1 MANCFLLQC
10 YKTYSII
17 KCKNFIIKIYERV
30 EFMLEHESNTHCH
43 DENCDCGHEHDTLLI
58 TLDDDTELECN
69 VIGIFEVNDKEYIAL
84 LPIDDDSVLLYQYSE
99 EGENV
104 ELTSIEDDDE
114 FQEVTD
120 AFFELY
126 NDELDDEDKSVESVS
141 IE

>member
-1 MANCFLLQC
+1 MH
-10 YKTYSII
+10 
-17 KCKNFIIKIYERV
+17 
-30 EFMLEHESNTHCH
+30 EHENGTHCH
-43 DENCDCGHEHDTLLI
+43 DENCNCEHDTLLI

-99 EGENV
+99 EDESV

-126 NDELDDEDKSVESVS
+126 NDELEQEEDSQMYAQQDE

>member
-1 MANCFLLQC
+1 
-10 YKTYSII
+10 
-17 KCKNFIIKIYERV
+17 
-30 EFMLEHESNTHCH
+30 MLEHENNTHCH

-126 NDELDDEDKSVESVS
+126 NDELDDEDKSIESAS